1 MGEKQ
6 DLPKPPEPLASPIRL
21 LVALGGLCATLHP
34 AHPVKAEKWFSQASH
49 AWLEAVLKLL
59 EIKSGQ
65 LPPQIEPDSVRASAQ
80 DQNDDWT
87 PEEKTRIAG
96 VLVEASLAV
105 EANAAKAKKEE
116 ALRYTPIAKALS
128 HRTLW
133 LLGLDAGR
141 LLAEAEKNLSHTLF
155 NALKASEEEKHKSE
169 EVEKVR
175 QARSQGWGGS
185 LGRHLATGAGVI
197 AGGVLIGV
205 TGGLA
210 APAIAAVLAPLGIG
224 GLIGGAAAPVVLGT
238 LFGVGGGGLAGRRV
252 RERWKGVEE
261 FSFVEVGDGTRAT
274 REEIEDL
281 NEARQKAEMRKA
293 RVKEGQ
299 PGSPMAALHAP
310 QAAEKSGEDKSAAAE
325 TAATDAKID
334 DASAA
339 KAVEEG
345 RGDLEDQLLK
355 LSLEAGTRGSVS
367 DPMRTSTDSVRPSL
381 DHAAEEKELAEAKKP
396 PSLTATIVVPGL
408 LTVSRTEAITAWR
421 AICSARAARATFAVR
436 EKHTGDASATD
447 DQALEL
453 NGLKDGRDVY
463 LLRFESATMLKT
475 GRDIDFWIES
485 KLKAKI
491 KSEIIKRTILNAYFA
506 AVSLPL
512 TAYSMATM
520 SLDNTWM
527 QAVDRAKKAGKLL
540 GEVLEKRVQGE
551 RPVVLIGSSL
561 GALTIQYALLH
572 LASLPPP
579 TGSSSS
585 APLAVESAFLISLP
599 SAPTEEEWAK
609 CRSVVARRL
618 VNAWTE
624 SDLVL
629 AGVVRLHEVLSR
641 AATLSNGVKVA
652 GLGLVGKPGV
662 EDVDV
667 SQVVRGHM
675 ELQAKMADILRVIDV
690 DR

>member
-1 MGEKQ
+1 MLTDVTSTSSLHRLHPFNYTQQHLTVLASLLTYPSKMGEKQ
-6 DLPKPPEPLASPIRL
+6 DLPKPPDPLASPIRL

-34 AHPVKAEKWFSQASH
+34 AHPVKAEKWYSQVSH

-59 EIKSGQ
+59 EIQAGQ

-80 DQNDDWT
+80 DQNEDWT

-105 EANAAKAKKEE
+105 EANAAQAKKEE
-116 ALRYTPIAKALS
+116 ALRYTPIAKALN

-155 NALKASEEEKHKSE
+155 NALKAAEEEKHKAE

-185 LGRHLATGAGVI
+185 FGRHLGTLGHFMPHILLISATGAGVI

-224 GLIGGAAAPVVLGT
+224 GLLGGAAAPVVLGT

-274 REEIEDL
+274 KEEIEDL

-293 RVKEGQ
+293 RVKDGQ
-299 PGSPMAALHAP
+299 PGSPVAASQTV
-310 QAAEKSGEDKSAAAE
+310 QAESKPDEDKAAVVE
-325 TAATDAKID
+325 TDAVDAKID

-396 PSLTATIVVPGL
+396 PSLT
-408 LTVSRTEAITAWR
+408 VSRLL
-421 AICSARAARATFAVR
+421 
-436 EKHTGDASATD
+436 
-447 DQALEL
+447 LE
-453 NGLKDGRDVY
+453 
-463 LLRFESATMLKT
+463 S
-475 GRDIDFWIES
+475 
-485 KLKAKI
+485 
-491 KSEIIKRTILNAYFA
+491 
-506 AVSLPL
+506 
-512 TAYSMATM
+512 
-520 SLDNTWM
+520 
-527 QAVDRAKKAGKLL
+527 
-540 GEVLEKRVQGE
+540 
-551 RPVVLIGSSL
+551 
-561 GALTIQYALLH
+561 
-572 LASLPPP
+572 
-579 TGSSSS
+579 
-585 APLAVESAFLISLP
+585 
-599 SAPTEEEWAK
+599 
-609 CRSVVARRL
+609 
-618 VNAWTE
+618 
-624 SDLVL
+624 
-629 AGVVRLHEVLSR
+629 
-641 AATLSNGVKVA
+641 
-652 GLGLVGKPGV
+652 
-662 EDVDV
+662 
-667 SQVVRGHM
+667 
-675 ELQAKMADILRVIDV
+675 
-690 DR
+690 